1 MYLNILLLTL
11 RFIATGWPSSYSTP
25 DSPPSPERPDI
36 FWRNSSS
43 SSAWVLCLGFG
54 VSEDADAD
62 FEPGDADVDVF
73 VDVGWMLLDELRL

>member
-1 MYLNILLLTL
+1 
-11 RFIATGWPSSYSTP
+11 
-25 DSPPSPERPDI
+25 
-36 FWRNSSS
+36 
-43 SSAWVLCLGFG
+43 LGFG